1 MLKTKDLEIC
11 VDREKLIKLLKNY
24 FIREDKL
31 QYFIQSFSFLLTES
45 DKEILEILRK
55 LENNEKS
62 PFEAILELKN
72 IAIRLIDEGDF
83 FNAGRVSSIIAISA
97 SGPLGEKLIEEIYKH
112 VIEKDEK
119 EKSLSIREK

>member
-1 MLKTKDLEIC
+1 MQKTKDLEIC

-31 QYFIQSFSFLLTES
+31 QYFLQSFSFLLTES

-72 IAIRLIDEGDF
+72 IAIRLIDKNDF
-83 FNAGRVSSIIAISA
+83 FNAGRVSGIIAVSA
-97 SGPLGEKLIEEIYKH
+97 SDPLREKLIEEIYKH
-112 VIEKDEK
+112 VIEK
-119 EKSLSIREK
+119 EKSLRLREK

>member
-1 MLKTKDLEIC
+1 MQKTKDLEIC

-24 FIREDKL
+24 FIKENKL
-31 QYFIQSFSFLLTES
+31 QYFLQSFSFLLTES

-55 LENNEKS
+55 LKNNEKS
-62 PFEAILELKN
+62 PFEAILELKD
-72 IAIRLIDEGDF
+72 IAIRLIDEKDF
-83 FNAGRVSSIIAISA
+83 FNAGRVSGIIAISA

-112 VIEKDEK
+112 VIEK